1 MKAKRSDHNGAIYAL
16 RRLLRSLDVPSM
28 DYDFNDA
35 AQYGRELLE
44 DLGHPVRNDDP
55 ELIKRAHDV
64 MLLPYHG
71 AKKYGDDHPIGTYTV
86 DVDVD
91 VAVFLEDRF
100 SMETE
105 NAPDGYDVRIIFSD
119 PSGDGCSVASDNEEE
134 EGFIT
139 LTCRDRTDSSGQ
151 FTMMVG
157 PDRLGDATEA
167 LEEYRTRSVLERI
180 SKRLYNDVN
189 SFWKPYLSDE
199 NKFLH
204 DIHCD
209 ALGEIIAMIDN
220 L

>member
-16 RRLLRSLDVPSM
+16 RRLLRSLDVRSM
-28 DYDFNDA
+28 AYDFNDA
-35 AQYGRELLE
+35 AQSGRELLE

-55 ELIKRAHDV
+55 DLIKRAYDV
-64 MLLPYHG
+64 MLLPYRE

-105 NAPDGYDVRIIFSD
+105 NAPDGYDVRAIFND
-119 PSGDGCSVASDNEEE
+119 PNGDGCSVSCDNEEE

-139 LTCRDRTDSSGQ
+139 LTCRDRSDPSGQ

-157 PDRLGDATEA
+157 PDRLKDATEA

-180 SKRLYNDVN
+180 SKRLHNDVN

-204 DIHCD
+204 DIHHD
-209 ALGEIIAMIDN
+209 VLNEIIAMIDS